1 MNAAEALFQLLTS
14 DASIA
19 SYVGPHV
26 YPLVVP
32 QEAPRP
38 AIAYQAITEVPT
50 HSQTGYSSHTLTHW
64 QLTIEAITYQ
74 QARTIK
80 RLIERAFGSGFP
92 RDVGALRVF
101 SMLVTN
107 SSDGYGDIARVPVI
121 RMDIDMAHNE
131 D

>member
-26 YPLVVP
+26 YPLVAP
-32 QEAPRP
+32 QDGGRP
-38 AIAYQAITEVPT
+38 SIAYQAITEVPT

-64 QLTIEAITYQ
+64 QLTIEAITYF
-74 QARTIK
+74 QARTLK

-121 RMDIDMAHNE
+121 RMDIDMQHNE